1 MFFRLNKN
9 ERSCYCFR
17 MNAAAVSSK
26 GDRTRDRILD
36 AAATVASVGGVSAV
50 TIGPLAESLGMSKS
64 GLFAHFRSKE
74 ALQVEILDRSAEHFT
89 RAVIVPVRAEP
100 DKSKRLGI
108 FFKLWLDWI
117 ENPGLGGG
125 CPILAAGVEYDDVPG
140 PVRDASARHSGAL
153 NDSIRR
159 MVRNARPR
167 CDVEAVAALIDGLA
181 LSHLVRV
188 RLLRDPNAR
197 AETERAFTLL
207 IENS

>member
-1 MFFRLNKN
+1 
-9 ERSCYCFR
+9 

-36 AAATVASVGGVSAV
+36 AAATVASVGGVNSV

-74 ALQVEILDRSAEHFT
+74 ALQVETLDRSAERFE
-89 RAVIVPVRAEP
+89 RAVMDPVRAEP
-100 DKSKRLGI
+100 DKSKRLAI
-108 FFKLWLDWI
+108 FFSLWLDWI
-117 ENPGLGGG
+117 SNCELGGS
-125 CPILAAGVEYDDVPG
+125 CPILAASIEYDDVPG
-140 PVRDASARHSGAL
+140 PVRDASARHSAAL

-159 MVRNARPR
+159 MVRNALPD
-167 CDVEAVAALIDGLA
+167 CDVEAVAALVDGLA

-197 AETERAFTLL
+197 AETERAFALL
-207 IENS
+207 VENYRKD